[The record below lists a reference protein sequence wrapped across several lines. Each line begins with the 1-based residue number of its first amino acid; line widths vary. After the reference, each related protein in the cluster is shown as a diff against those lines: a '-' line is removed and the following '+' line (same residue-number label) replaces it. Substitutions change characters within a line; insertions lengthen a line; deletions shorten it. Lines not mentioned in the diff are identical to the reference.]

1 MKKALIISL
10 CALLLAGTGCKKNA
24 EPEPQKVAVTGVAV
38 IPRSVTLK
46 VGETKE
52 IIATI
57 TPANADNQNVSWS
70 TSNSSV
76 ATVATGLVTAAG
88 AGEATITVT
97 TVDGGKT
104 ATCAV
109 TVSAVVVPVTGI
121 KIDQGATAEVEEGNT
136 ITLTATVQPEN
147 ATDKT
152 VTWTSS
158 KPEVATVD
166 GGVVTGV
173 VPGEVVITAKA
184 GDKTATCTVTVNS
197 AIPAY
202 EAVDLGLSVKW
213 ANKNLGAEFP
223 EDAGDYYAWG
233 ELETKP
239 VYSWNSYKFLTAE
252 GGYISKYTMDA
263 WEAATVD
270 YLTLLE
276 EEDDVAHKI
285 LGDKWRLPT
294 PAEWN
299 ELHNHTNRQNSQNGM
314 YAKASNGNSIF
325 LPYGGMYYSNDGAEL
340 YLKGREGFYWTSSL
354 GNINSYARCAWLAGG
369 DIDMSIYIV
378 RSAGLSI
385 RPVYGE
391 RPPMPVGYVGL
402 DNTSWEMYPEDQFTL
417 VATVLPESAAD
428 KTVTWISS
436 KQEVAT
442 VDGGVV
448 TGVAPGEAVITAK
461 AGEKTATCT
470 VTVMEDPT
478 KVTGVWLDKK
488 AATRYLNGVVELKAH
503 VVPSTAGD
511 KSVSWSSSNEAV
523 ATVSEN
529 GLVTVLAEG
538 ETTITVTTTDGGF
551 TDQCQVSVI
560 PTPADAVFSISAFNS
575 SSSDNPIL
583 VLQEDASSSTIYRA
597 NGTVDLN
604 GHTIRVLYMRNNNPE
619 QSVTVRRGIISNRLD
634 GDAGWYRYTHE
645 TFRGKVTLED
655 MEVYKEFYTDG
666 HVYTINSGYYETV
679 CTFRVGDALGDVYI
693 YGGSFGK
700 LFDVNPDAGSN
711 QGDIFL
717 FGGKFAIDPR
727 TYTNAGTT
735 NPSGNTRFIVGEG
748 YSVKDNTEEDKDEF
762 PYIVSKD

>member
-1 MKKALIISL
+1 MRKKALCYFAVKLNAITMKKALFISL
-10 CALLLAGTGCKKNA
+10 CVLLLAGSGCKKNA

-76 ATVATGLVTAAG
+76 ATVTNGLITAVS
-88 AGEATITVT
+88 AGEATITAT
-97 TVDGGKT
+97 TADGGKT

-109 TVSAVVVPVTGI
+109 TVTAVYVPVTGI
-121 KIDQGATAEVEEGNT
+121 TIDQGATAEVEEGKT
-136 ITLTATVQPEN
+136 ITLTATVQPDN

-152 VTWTSS
+152 VTWSS
-158 KPEVATVD
+158 SNDAIATVVN
-166 GGVVTGV
+166 GVVTGV
-173 VPGEVVITAKA
+173 TPGEAVITAKA

-223 EDAGDYYAWG
+223 ENTGDYYAWG

-252 GGYISKYTMDA
+252 GGYIPKYTMDA

-369 DIDMSIYIV
+369 DINMSIYIV
-378 RSAGLSI
+378 RSAGLAI
-385 RPVYGE
+385 RAVYGE

-428 KTVTWISS
+428 KTVTWTSS
-436 KQEVAT
+436 KPEVAT

-461 AGEKTATCT
+461 AGDRSATCSVVVHT
-470 VTVMEDPT
+470 VLPDGAVDLGIVMTREDGSIYPLFWAECNLGASKPEEYGDYYAWGETETKSNYSWSTYKWANGDSWKLTKYCPT
-478 KVTGVWLDKK
+478 DKTDYWDGTGSPDGKEVLDPEDDVAHVKLGGK
-488 AATRYLNGVVELKAH
+488 WRMPTDAEWTALRNSNNCAWTWTAQNGV
-503 VVPSTAGD
+503 
-511 KSVSWSSSNEAV
+511 
-523 ATVSEN
+523 N
-529 GLVTVLAEG
+529 GYLVTSKKNGNSIFLPAA
-538 ETTITVTTTDGGF
+538 GF
-551 TDQCQVSVI
+551 RYDTYLS
-560 PTPADAVFSISAFNS
+560 SAS
-575 SSSDNPIL
+575 
-583 VLQEDASSSTIYRA
+583 A
-597 NGTVDLN
+597 NGYYWYSSLSTEYPVDAWFVN
-604 GHTIRVLYMRNNNPE
+604 FYWREVYRDRN
-619 QSVTVRRGIISNRLD
+619 
-634 GDAGWYRYTHE
+634 YRYYG
-645 TFRGKVTLED
+645 FSVRPVTE
-655 MEVYKEFYTDG
+655 
-666 HVYTINSGYYETV
+666 
-679 CTFRVGDALGDVYI
+679 
-693 YGGSFGK
+693 
-700 LFDVNPDAGSN
+700 
-711 QGDIFL
+711 
-717 FGGKFAIDPR
+717 
-727 TYTNAGTT
+727 
-735 NPSGNTRFIVGEG
+735 
-748 YSVKDNTEEDKDEF
+748 
-762 PYIVSKD
+762 